1 MREEDLIAV
10 AEDAGFAKAAVMNTE
25 DLEFEHYTD
34 KEGYSASSANRTT
47 VEIMAITMDV
57 HPTAE
62 PPKRWRTELCST
74 AGR

>member
-25 DLEFEHYTD
+25 DLEMS
-34 KEGYSASSANRTT
+34 SASSANRTT

-74 AGR
+74 ARR